1 MFKEIK
7 SELAQMLS
15 SKTGLSQEKILS
27 LLEIPPQAELGDLAF
42 PCFELAKLQKKNPNQ
57 LAQKLANEMDLKNT
71 IFERAEA
78 KGAYLN
84 FFFKR
89 PDFSQK
95 VLEKIFQDQDQYG
108 ASKEGMGKRILI
120 DYSSPN
126 IAKPFHIGHLR
137 STIIG
142 FSLYKIFKFL
152 GYEVISIN
160 HLGDWGTQFGMVL
173 SAWQEKPNEAEL
185 KKNPIE
191 YLLKLYIDYNRK
203 AEEDQQAQKQAR
215 EWFRRLEAGDKE
227 AYQLWERFRSLSLE
241 EFKRVY
247 QRLGIEFDYYWGES
261 FYNNQLSRVLEEL
274 KKKNLLERGEDN
286 AEIVRLGEELPPA
299 LIRKSD
305 GATLYLT
312 RDLCSAI
319 YRFEKFQPEQML
331 YVVGIPQELH
341 FRQLFI
347 LLKKMGYDW
356 VSRLKHIKFGH
367 IQGLSTRKG
376 EVVLLEE
383 VLDEA
388 KELAREKI
396 EDNIRV
402 GKLSPNI
409 DRDQLAEQ
417 VGISAL
423 LVHDFKNR
431 RERDLVF
438 DWEQALN
445 FDGETGPYLQYTH
458 ARICGII
465 RKAKKMPT
473 IKVDFSLLS
482 ELETKALIKK
492 LVLFPEIVEQA
503 KKEYEPFVI
512 CNYLFE
518 LTSIFNQFYNRYRVL
533 GSGETEPPRLLLVDS
548 VREVIATGLKLL
560 GASPLEEM

>member
-7 SELAQMLS
+7 SELAKLLS
-15 SKTGLSQEKILS
+15 SKTGLSQGKILE

-42 PCFELAKLQKKNPNQ
+42 PCFELAKLEKKNPNQ
-57 LAQKLANEMDLKNT
+57 LAQSLANELDLKKT
-71 IFERAEA
+71 IFEKAEA

-84 FFFKR
+84 FFFKI
-89 PDFSQK
+89 PDFNQK
-95 VLEKIFQDQDQYG
+95 VLEKIFQEHEQYG
-108 ASKEGMGKRILI
+108 ANKEGLGKRVVI

-142 FSLYKIFKFL
+142 FSLCKIFKFL

-160 HLGDWGTQFGMVL
+160 HIGDWGTQFGMVL
-173 SAWQEKPNEAEL
+173 SAWREKPNEVEL

-191 YLLKLYIDYNRK
+191 YLLKLYIEYNRK
-203 AEEDQQAQKQAR
+203 AEENQDAQKQAR
-215 EWFRRLEAGDKE
+215 EWFRRLEAGDKD
-227 AYQLWERFRSLSLE
+227 AYQLWTRFRNLSLE
-241 EFKRVY
+241 EFKKVY

-261 FYNNQLSRVLEEL
+261 FYNDQMPKALEEL
-274 KKKNLLERGEDN
+274 KKKNLLKKGEDG

-312 RDLCSAI
+312 RDLTSAI
-319 YRFEKFQPEQML
+319 YRFEKFQPEEIL
-331 YVVGIPQELH
+331 YVVGAPQELH
-341 FRQLFI
+341 FQQLFL

-356 VSRLKHIKFGH
+356 AGKLKHIKFGH

-383 VLDEA
+383 VLYEA
-388 KELAREKI
+388 KDRAREKI

-402 GKLSPNI
+402 GKLSPDI

-431 RERDLVF
+431 RERDLSF
-438 DWEQALN
+438 DWDKVLN

-458 ARICGII
+458 ARICGIL
-465 RKAKKMPT
+465 RKAEKKPT
-473 IKVDFSLLS
+473 IKVDFSVLF
-482 ELETKALIKK
+482 EPETKALIKK
-492 LVLFPEIVEQA
+492 LALFPEIVEQA

-518 LTSIFNQFYNRYRVL
+518 LTSVFNQFYNRYRVL
-533 GSGETEPPRLLLVDS
+533 DSGQTESPRLVLVDS
-548 VREVIATGLKLL
+548 VREIIASGLKLL
-560 GASPLEEM
+560 GANPLKEM